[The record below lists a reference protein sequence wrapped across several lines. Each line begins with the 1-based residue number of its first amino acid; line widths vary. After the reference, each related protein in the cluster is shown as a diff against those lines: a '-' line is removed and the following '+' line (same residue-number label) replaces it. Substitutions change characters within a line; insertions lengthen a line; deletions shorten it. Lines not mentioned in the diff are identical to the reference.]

1 MRTAL
6 LGAAALLALT
16 AAAPSS
22 GADTAKVPSSG
33 AVVHIRDDAFVPA
46 SLTVKAGDTVTFVN
60 DDDDAHTATADD
72 ASWDSEGL
80 NQGQKW
86 THAFMKAGK
95 IAYHCTVH
103 PMMHG
108 TLVVV
113 AASRPRSAP

>member
-6 LGAAALLALT
+6 FGAAALVALL
-16 AAAPSS
+16 AAAPSP
-22 GADTAKVPSSG
+22 GPAAT
-33 AVVHIRDDAFVPA
+33 VVHIRDDAFIPA
-46 SLTVKAGDTVTFVN
+46 SVTVRAGDQVTFIN

-86 THAFMKAGK
+86 THAFAKAGK

-103 PMMHG
+103 PFMHG
-108 TLVVV
+108 TVVV
-113 AASRPRSAP
+113 RSAK

>member
-1 MRTAL
+1 MK
-6 LGAAALLALT
+6 ALLAAVALAAFLPAGAAM
-16 AAAPSS
+16 AAAPS
-22 GADTAKVPSSG
+22 TT
-33 AVVHIRDDAFVPA
+33 VHIRDDAFMPA
-46 SLTVKAGDTVTFVN
+46 SLWVKAGETVTFIN

-86 THAFMKAGK
+86 THAFAKTGK

-108 TLVVV
+108 TVIV
-113 AASRPRSAP
+113 RSGS

>member
-6 LGAAALLALT
+6 LGAAALVALL
-16 AAAPSS
+16 AAAPSP
-22 GADTAKVPSSG
+22 GPGT
-33 AVVHIRDDAFVPA
+33 VVHIRDDKFIPA
-46 SLTVKAGDTVTFVN
+46 SVTIRAGDRVTFVN

-86 THAFMKAGK
+86 THAFAKAGK
-95 IAYHCTVH
+95 VAYHCTVH

-108 TLVVV
+108 TVIV
-113 AASRPRSAP
+113 RSAS

>member
-6 LGAAALLALT
+6 LCAVALLALT
-16 AAAPSS
+16 AAAPSPGS
-22 GADTAKVPSSG
+22 AGP
-33 AVVHIRDDAFVPA
+33 VVHIRDDAFIPA
-46 SLTVKAGDTVTFVN
+46 SITVKAGDKVTFIN

-72 ASWDSEGL
+72 AAWDSEGL

-108 TLVVV
+108 TIVVE
-113 AASRPRSAP
+113 AASRPRSAK

>member
-16 AAAPSS
+16 AAAPAS
-22 GADTAKVPSSG
+22 GTATG
-33 AVVHIRDDAFVPA
+33 TVVHIRDDAFVPA
-46 SLTVKAGDTVTFVN
+46 SLTVKAGDKVTFVN

-72 ASWDSEGL
+72 AAWDSEGL

-108 TLVVV
+108 TIVVT
-113 AASRPRSAP
+113 AASRPRSST

>member
-6 LGAAALLALT
+6 LGAAALVALL
-16 AAAPSS
+16 AAAPS
-22 GADTAKVPSSG
+22 PSPG
-33 AVVHIRDDAFVPA
+33 TVVHIRDDAFIPA
-46 SLTVKAGDTVTFVN
+46 SVTVRAGDRVTFVN

-86 THAFMKAGK
+86 THAFAKAGK
-95 IAYHCTVH
+95 VAYHCTVH

-108 TLVVV
+108 TVIV
-113 AASRPRSAP
+113 RSAP

>member
-6 LGAAALLALT
+6 LGAAALLAFS
-16 AAAPSS
+16 AATP
-22 GADTAKVPSSG
+22 TPKPG
-33 AVVHIRDDAFVPA
+33 AVVHIRDDTFIPA
-46 SLTVKAGDTVTFVN
+46 TLTVRAGDKVTFVN

-86 THAFMKAGK
+86 VHAFTKAGK
-95 IAYHCTVH
+95 IMYHCTVH

-108 TLVVV
+108 TIVV
-113 AASRPRSAP
+113 RSAA

>member
-6 LGAAALLALT
+6 FAAAALLALT
-16 AAAPSS
+16 AAAPAS
-22 GADTAKVPSSG
+22 GAASG
-33 AVVHIRDDAFVPA
+33 TVVHIRDDAFVPA
-46 SLTVKAGDTVTFVN
+46 SLSVKAGDKITFVN

-86 THAFMKAGK
+86 AHVFTKAGK
-95 IAYHCTVH
+95 VAYHCTVH

-108 TLVVV
+108 TIVVRT
-113 AASRPRSAP
+113 AS

>member
-6 LGAAALLALT
+6 LAAVALFALT
-16 AAAPSS
+16 AAAPST
-22 GADTAKVPSSG
+22 GT

-46 SLTVKAGDTVTFVN
+46 SLTVKAGDKVTFVN

-72 ASWDSEGL
+72 AAWDSEGL

-86 THAFMKAGK
+86 THAFMKTGK
-95 IAYHCTVH
+95 ITYHCTVH

-108 TLVVV
+108 TIVV
-113 AASRPRSAP
+113 SAK